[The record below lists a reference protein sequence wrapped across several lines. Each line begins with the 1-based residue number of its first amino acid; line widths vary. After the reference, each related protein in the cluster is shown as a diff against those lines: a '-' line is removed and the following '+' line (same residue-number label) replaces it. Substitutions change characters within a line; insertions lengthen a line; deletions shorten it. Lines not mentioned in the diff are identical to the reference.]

1 MDEQRLPVQERGGG
15 FDENARNQSVLDR
28 ISRLYS
34 GGIMIIIQ
42 TESGSIVTDP
52 KEIYIDKDLDG
63 HLHLYADLSNT
74 DRIKAVKLTVVFD
87 YSKEDLGQMLEK
99 LYQKMDDW
107 LFMSDCPHYVTSM
120 KEILDMAKQDRMEVS
135 HD

>member
-1 MDEQRLPVQERGGG
+1 
-15 FDENARNQSVLDR
+15 
-28 ISRLYS
+28 
-34 GGIMIIIQ
+34 MIIIQ
-42 TESGSIVTDP
+42 TESGAIVTDP

-74 DRIKAVKLTVVFD
+74 DRIKAVKLTVFS
-87 YSKEDLGQMLEK
+87 YSKNELGKMLEK

-120 KEILDMAKQDRMEVS
+120 KEILDMAKHAGLEASD
-135 HD
+135 D